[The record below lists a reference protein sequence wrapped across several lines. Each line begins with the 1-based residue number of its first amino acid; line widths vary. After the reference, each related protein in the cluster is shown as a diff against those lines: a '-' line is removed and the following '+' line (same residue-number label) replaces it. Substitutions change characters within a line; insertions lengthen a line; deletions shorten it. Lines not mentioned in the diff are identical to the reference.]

1 MTTDVIGA
9 EPEELDD
16 FSKIDARAEGILLCS
31 ILIVAMCGIV
41 YELIIAAVSSYLLG
55 NSIYQFSITV
65 GFFMFAMGIGSYL
78 SQFIRQDLIKNFV
91 RVEVALAIIGGLCSI
106 TLFMTFPFSPWIY
119 RTVMIIFITAI
130 GTLVGLEIPLLTR
143 ILAQGSGT
151 RKSIAKVLS
160 LDYVGALIGSVAFP
174 LFLLPSLGLVR
185 ASFGIGLINIM
196 VALVTVFFLRDHFK
210 GFGRMTAIIAGV
222 FVALFALIIFGSRIS
237 AFAQHKLYF
246 DQVIWEKDTQYQR
259 LVVTNEW
266 GRRDL
271 RLFIDGHLQFSE
283 LDEHRY
289 HEMLVH
295 STLSHA
301 GGRENILVLGGG
313 DGLAAR
319 EILKYPDVKR
329 IDLVDLDPEM
339 TKLGLDFAPLR
350 RLNEDAMHDPKVH
363 VYNMDAFVFVKTAEH
378 KYDRVIIDMPDPH
391 NEALSKLYSVEF
403 YSMIDRVMKDDGILI
418 SQSSSPYFANK
429 AFWCVGET
437 LGAVFPE
444 VVPLQASIP
453 SFGVWGFQLASKTK
467 RDLTETQPSDLDL
480 RFWSNDVHKVST
492 VFPVDVALGNTKV
505 PVNSIFEPR
514 IYHLYLNDLQRVH
527 TKREKS

>member
-1 MTTDVIGA
+1 MTSDVISA
-9 EPEELDD
+9 EHEELDD
-16 FSKIDARAEGILLCS
+16 FSQIDSRAEGILLCS

-78 SQFIRQDLIKNFV
+78 SQFIRRDLIKNFV

-151 RKSIAKVLS
+151 RRSIAKVLS

-196 VALVTVFFLRDHFK
+196 VALVTVFFLKDHFK
-210 GFGRMTAIIAGV
+210 GAGRMMAIIGGV
-222 FVALFALIIFGSRIS
+222 FIALFGLIILGSRIS

-246 DQVIWEKDTQYQR
+246 DQVIWEKDSPYQR

-295 STLSHA
+295 STLAHR
-301 GGRENILVLGGG
+301 GQRENILVLGGG

-319 EILKYPDVKR
+319 EILKYDDVKR

-339 TKLGLDFAPLR
+339 TKLGLEFAPLR
-350 RLNEDAMHDPKVH
+350 KLNEDALHDPKVNI
-363 VYNMDAFVFVKTAEH
+363 YNMDAFLFVKETDI

-403 YSMIDRVMKDDGILI
+403 YAMIGKVMTDEGILI
-418 SQSSSPYFANK
+418 SQSSSPYFANQT
-429 AFWCVGET
+429 FWCVGET
-437 LGAVFPE
+437 LKAVFPE
-444 VVPLQASIP
+444 VMPLQASIP
-453 SFGVWGFQLASKTK
+453 SFGVWGFQLASKSE
-467 RDLTETQPSDLDL
+467 RDLSLTEDLDMDL
-480 RFWSNDVHKVST
+480 RFWSSEIHKLSNIFPEDVGKG
-492 VFPVDVALGNTKV
+492 DLKL

-514 IYHLYLNDLQRVH
+514 IYQLYLQDLQKVH
-527 TKREKS
+527 NKKKKS